1 MGVSHVWVDMDGL
14 AADDAC
20 EKLLDDCVIR
30 LRNAHPNAS
39 KEYFKLLGMTQIAWA
54 GTGSKNAEDGKLDDK
69 TNVGKPSQPEENKE
83 KEKSEEVKKD

>member
-1 MGVSHVWVDMDGL
+1 MGVTHVWVDMDGL

-39 KEYFKLLGMTQIAWA
+39 KEYFKLLQMTQIAWA
-54 GTGSKNAEDGKLDDK
+54 GTGSKNEEDGKLDDK
-69 TNVGKPSQPEENKE
+69 SNIG
-83 KEKSEEVKKD
+83 